1 MKRDVINIEP
11 QIVQIVSLNRERQLL
26 ARRYLF
32 GFKDHD
38 SFLYIPCIT
47 SCPFSKGSRN
57 RSFTK
62 PLLLS
67 PNCQ

>member
-1 MKRDVINIEP
+1 MKRDVINNEP

-38 SFLYIPCIT
+38 SFL
-47 SCPFSKGSRN
+47 
-57 RSFTK
+57 
-62 PLLLS
+62 
-67 PNCQ
+67 